1 MLLILFYLKWIT
13 NKVELFLT
21 CKWVKFFY
29 YMYIFS
35 IRLWTLECFDFNM
48 QLIEWVFLFSNY
60 YLKLL
65 IIPHLIYNL
74 LRGKKIKKKNMVVC
88 IEEIEKSLLIIYQFW
103 STIFCVI
110 KSIFWVPNYF
120 LKLLSSL
127 IN

>member
-1 MLLILFYLKWIT
+1 M
-13 NKVELFLT
+13 
-21 CKWVKFFY
+21 
-29 YMYIFS
+29 S
-35 IRLWTLECFDFNM
+35 
-48 QLIEWVFLFSNY
+48 FLFSNY

-110 KSIFWVPNYF
+110 KSIF
-120 LKLLSSL
+120 
-127 IN
+127 